1 MIMNKIFAIILIT
14 LSTILSAQDQVAKDV
29 LDKLSETTKS
39 YKNMTIGFNFIFEN
53 TSQNIKETQKGILI
67 LEADNFR
74 LEMDAQTIINDGESQ
89 WVYLTDMNEV
99 QVMEDDPEDDI
110 MSPNKLFT
118 IYEKGY
124 KYTYVGAE
132 AEKGNRLQIIDLFP
146 EESGAFIKVTLAVDA
161 AKNQL
166 HKITMHDKNGG
177 TYTYLI
183 TVFSSN
189 TTVKPF
195 TFNTAEFPGV
205 EVIDLR

>member
-1 MIMNKIFAIILIT
+1 MNKVFTILLIA
-14 LSTILSAQDQVAKDV
+14 LSTILFAQDQVAKDV
-29 LDKLSETTKS
+29 LDKLSATTKS
-39 YKNMTIGFNFIFEN
+39 YENMTIGFDFILEN

-67 LEADNFR
+67 LEDDNFR
-74 LEMDAQTIINDGESQ
+74 LEMAAQTIINDGEIQ
-89 WVYLTDMNEV
+89 WIYLADMNEV
-99 QVMEDDPEDDI
+99 QIMEHDPEDDM

-118 IYEKGY
+118 VYEKGY

-132 AEKGNRLQIIDLFP
+132 AEKGKRLQIIDLFP

-183 TVFSSN
+183 TSFSSN
-189 TTVKPF
+189 NTVKTF
-195 TFNTAEFPGV
+195 TFNSTDFPGV

>member
-1 MIMNKIFAIILIT
+1 
-14 LSTILSAQDQVAKDV
+14 
-29 LDKLSETTKS
+29 
-39 YKNMTIGFNFIFEN
+39 MTIGFDFIFEN

-74 LEMDAQTIINDGESQ
+74 LEMDAQTVINNGESQ
-89 WVYLTDMNEV
+89 WVYLADMNEV
-99 QVMEDDPEDDI
+99 QIMEHDPEDDM

-132 AEKGNRLQIIDLFP
+132 AEKGKRLQIIDLFP
-146 EESGAFIKVTLAVDA
+146 EESSAFMKVTLAVDA

-166 HKITMHDKNGG
+166 HKITIHDKNGG

-183 TVFSSN
+183 TLFSSN
-189 TTVKPF
+189 TTVEPF
-195 TFNTAEFPGV
+195 TFNPTDYEGV

>member
-1 MIMNKIFAIILIT
+1 MNKVFTILLIA
-14 LSTILSAQDQVAKDV
+14 LSTILFAQDQVAKDV
-29 LDKLSETTKS
+29 LDKLSATTKS
-39 YKNMTIGFNFIFEN
+39 YKNMTIGFDFILEN
-53 TSQNIKETQKGILI
+53 TSQDIKETQKGILI

-74 LEMDAQTIINDGESQ
+74 LEMDAQTVINNGESQ
-89 WVYLTDMNEV
+89 WVYLADMNEV
-99 QVMEDDPEDDI
+99 QIMEHDPEDDM

-132 AEKGNRLQIIDLFP
+132 AEKGKRLQIIDLFP
-146 EESGAFIKVTLAVDA
+146 EESSAFRKVTLAVDA

-166 HKITMHDKNGG
+166 HKITIHDKNGG

-195 TFNTAEFPGV
+195 TFNAADLPGV